1 MVRRMSALRLL
12 YIVPLY
18 IFGCGV
24 FVGML
29 TVLCIPLIRRYV
41 ERNADKASKR
51 MDALREQRNALLNPP
66 TPLQQWLLDDARK
79 RAN

>member
-1 MVRRMSALRLL
+1 MNALRLL

-18 IFGCGV
+18 IFGCGIV
-24 FVGML
+24 MGWL
-29 TVLCIPLIRRYV
+29 TVLCCPLIRRYV

-51 MDALREQRNALLNPP
+51 MDALRAQRDAFYNPP
-66 TPLQQWLLDDARK
+66 TPLQQWLMDDARK